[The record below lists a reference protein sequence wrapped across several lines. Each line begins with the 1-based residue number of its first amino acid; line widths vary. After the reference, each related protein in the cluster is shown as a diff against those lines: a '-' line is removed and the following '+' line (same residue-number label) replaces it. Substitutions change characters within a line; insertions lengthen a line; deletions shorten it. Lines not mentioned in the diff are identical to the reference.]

1 MSTQPVVAH
10 KPAAEDF
17 MPLHGI
23 DHVEL
28 WVGNAAQAAHF
39 YREAL
44 GFEQVAYAGLETG
57 LRDRVSYVLQ
67 QGRIRIVLTGALGHR
82 ARISEHHHRHGD
94 GVKVIALSVP
104 DTDHAYRT
112 AVERGA
118 TGITEP
124 HDATDDH
131 GTVRLATIATY
142 GDTVHTFVERSGYTG
157 PFLPGYVEQRRPPRH
172 GSTGLLAI
180 DHIVGNVELGKME
193 RWVKFY
199 EDVFGMTKMI
209 HFSDDD
215 ISTEYSAL
223 MSKVVTSG
231 NGPHQVPDQ
240 RARRGQAQVA
250 DRRVPRVLRRRR
262 RAAHRGGDAR
272 HRRHRGR
279 AARARRRVPPDAR
292 GLLRRGPRAR
302 RRDRGGPG
310 GPAPLGILV
319 DRDDEGYLL
328 QIFTKPV
335 GDRPTCSS
343 RSSSAMAPAASARA
357 TSRPCSR
364 RSSASRSAGNL

>member
-10 KPAAEDF
+10 KSGAEDF

-67 QGRIRIVLTGALGHR
+67 QGRIRIVLTGALGHGHE
-82 ARISEHHHRHGD
+82 ISEHHHRHGD

-104 DTDHAYRT
+104 DTDYAYRT

-124 HDATDDH
+124 HSATDDH

-142 GDTVHTFVERSGYTG
+142 GETVHTFVERSGYTG
-157 PFLPGYVEQRRPPRH
+157 KFLPGYVEQHRPPRH

-180 DHIVGNVELGKME
+180 DHIVGNVELGQME

-199 EDVFGMTKMI
+199 ATSNFAVAAARQGARAGYVSALGDDVYGAMLRAMWREEGVDDSGVRSDGDAFTAVYFVTHDAAGH
-209 HFSDDD
+209 HFSFF
-215 ISTEYSAL
+215 
-223 MSKVVTSG
+223 
-231 NGPHQVPDQ
+231 
-240 RARRGQAQVA
+240 RRGSAASRLGAAQLPHA
-250 DRRVPRVLRRRR
+250 EIAAARVLHLSGISMAISETAREACFAAIASARTAGVKVSFDTNHRAKLWPLAGSRRRR
-262 RAAHRGGDAR
+262 S
-272 HRRHRGR
+272 
-279 AARARRRVPPDAR
+279 P
-292 GLLRRGPRAR
+292 
-302 RRDRGGPG
+302 
-310 GPAPLGILV
+310 
-319 DRDDEGYLL
+319 
-328 QIFTKPV
+328 
-335 GDRPTCSS
+335 
-343 RSSSAMAPAASARA
+343 
-357 TSRPCSR
+357 R
-364 RSSASRSAGNL
+364 RSPHPTSACRASTISPS